1 MRAVLQRVTGA
12 SVTCAGPG
20 GAAQTTGIGPGLL
33 ILLGVGRGDDEAA
46 ATRLADRCCGLR
58 IFEDEQGKMNR
69 SLLDTHGAA
78 LVVSQFTLYAD
89 TSRGRRPSFEPAAP
103 PDVARALYERFAAAL
118 QTAGV
123 ETRTGEFGARMKVEL
138 TNDGPV
144 TICLDS
150 SEK

>member
-1 MRAVLQRVTGA
+1 MQRVTGA
-12 SVTCAGPG
+12 SVTCAASDGT
-20 GAAQTTGIGPGLL
+20 AQTTSIGSGLL

-46 ATRLADRCCGLR
+46 AVRLADRCCRLR
-58 IFEDEQGKMNR
+58 VFEDEQGRMNL

-89 TSRGRRPSFEPAAP
+89 TTRGRRPSFEPAAP

-118 QTAGV
+118 QAAGV
-123 ETRTGEFGARMKVEL
+123 ETRLGVFGARMKVEL

-150 SEK
+150 KEK